1 MSISVM
7 KPRPYLLKLG
17 APIVSP
23 WQIDEVGSICLYFTL
38 VFMLRNPIFY
48 NIPAS
53 PLCLLPV
60 RCPDLCPCRILAF
73 AVVILPAKVITD
85 SKGSA

>member
-7 KPRPYLLKLG
+7 EPRPYLLKLG

-23 WQIDEVGSICLYFTL
+23 WQIDEVGSICLYFTP
-38 VFMLRNPIFY
+38 VFMLRNPIFH

-53 PLCLLPV
+53 PLCLLLTCV
-60 RCPDLCPCRILAF
+60 LATF
-73 AVVILPAKVITD
+73 LLLLW
-85 SKGSA
+85 